1 MRIESR
7 KERLERGLERS
18 TKRFEKEDKTEEN
31 KVD

>member
-7 KERLERGLERS
+7 KERLERGLGRS